1 MTSIAVYSYSVAA
14 IGFVLLIGLLLTL
27 WRGRTHAAP
36 IAIACACTAF
46 WSGALALQAASG
58 DGLWSVWTDKLEIVR
73 SGAWCVVLVLMLGN
87 YRDPASRW
95 PFGLRTSVFFGGAAY
110 LVLLLATA
118 LLRTDLMV
126 DLDIGLMPNVT
137 ARVCQAVLG
146 MLLVEQVYRNRTVQ
160 ERWAIKFACLG
171 IGAMFAYDFY
181 MYSQAMLFHEM
192 DPESWAA
199 RGIVNALAMPLIG
212 TAAKRSDSRAN
223 ALSLSRRVMFHS
235 TALFGAALYLLAM
248 GFAGYYLRYFG
259 GSWGGVMQVVFLC
272 GALLLLAGILFS
284 GTFRAWLKV
293 FVSKH
298 FYSYGYDYRE
308 EWMRFTRTLSEHS
321 ANIGERAIEAI
332 GALVESPGGVLWQR
346 RDHGEQKGEHKGDQ
360 KGSGFVPVAGWQAAS
375 SAVEPA
381 DSNFCRFLETT
392 QWVIDLREYKALP
405 EKYGDLEL
413 PAWLQAFPRG
423 WLVVPLIMH
432 GKLFG
437 FVVLQDARSAVAL
450 NWEVFDLLEIA
461 GSQAASYLAQ
471 QDAAN
476 ELMVARQFESFNR
489 MSTFVVHDL
498 KNLVS
503 QLSLMNA
510 NAEKHRDNPEFQR
523 DMLDT
528 VTHSIQKMKTMLQK
542 LSRNDAPARPLP
554 LSVEAA
560 VRQAIALKSAFEPHP
575 TLEVDPG
582 AAGLSVLADRERLE
596 RVLGHLIQNAIEA
609 TPRSGSV
616 NVRIR
621 RQGGQVAIQVADTG
635 AGMSEEFI
643 RERLFKP
650 FESTKPAGMGIGVFE
665 SREYINELGGAL
677 DLTSTPSV
685 GTTFTVTLPLYGNA
699 GAGISAV
706 AVDRAA

>member
-1 MTSIAVYSYSVAA
+1 
-14 IGFVLLIGLLLTL
+14 LL
-27 WRGRTHAAP
+27 
-36 IAIACACTAF
+36 
-46 WSGALALQAASG
+46 
-58 DGLWSVWTDKLEIVR
+58 V
-73 SGAWCVVLVLMLGN
+73 
-87 YRDPASRW
+87 
-95 PFGLRTSVFFGGAAY
+95 
-110 LVLLLATA
+110 ATA
-118 LLRTDLMV
+118 VLRTDLMINV
-126 DLDIGLMPNVT
+126 NGVLPSVT

-146 MLLVEQVYRNRTVQ
+146 MLLVEQVYRNKTIQ

-171 IGAMFAYDFY
+171 IGAMFVYDFY

-192 DPESWAA
+192 HDDTWAA

-212 TAAKRSDSRAN
+212 TAVKRGTSRGN
-223 ALSLSRRVMFHS
+223 ALALSRRVMFHS
-235 TALFGAALYLLAM
+235 TALFGSAVYLLAM

-259 GSWGGVMQVVFLC
+259 GSWGGVIQVAFLC
-272 GALLLLAGILFS
+272 SALLLLAGILFS

-308 EWMRFTRTLSEHS
+308 EWMRFTRTLSENS
-321 ANIGERAIEAI
+321 TNIGGRAIEAVA
-332 GALVESPGGVLWQR
+332 ALVESPGGVLWQR
-346 RDHGEQKGEHKGDQ
+346 REGEGG
-360 KGSGFVPVAGWQAAS
+360 GAGFQPVAGWQAS
-375 SAVEPA
+375 SIAVEPLE
-381 DSNFCRFLETT
+381 SNFCRFLETT
-392 QWVIDLREYKALP
+392 QWIIDLREYRALP
-405 EKYGDLEL
+405 EKYGELEL
-413 PAWLQAFPRG
+413 PAWLQVFPRG

-432 GKLFG
+432 AKLFG
-437 FVVLQDARSAVAL
+437 FVVLQEARSPVAL

-528 VTHSIQKMKTMLQK
+528 VTHSIQKMKMMLQK
-542 LSRNDAPARPLP
+542 LSRNDAPVRPVP
-554 LSVEAA
+554 LAVEAVA
-560 VRQAIALKSAFEPHP
+560 RQAIALKSAFEPQPVLDIEDH
-575 TLEVDPG
+575 
-582 AAGLSVLADRERLE
+582 GLSVLADRERLE

-609 TPRSGSV
+609 TPKNGQVSV
-616 NVRIR
+616 GIR
-621 RQGGQVAIQVADTG
+621 RKAGQVAITVADTG
-635 AGMSEEFI
+635 VGMTEDFI

-650 FESTKPAGMGIGVFE
+650 FESTKAAGMGIGVFE

-677 DLTSTPSV
+677 ELKSTPSV
-685 GTTFTVTLPLYGNA
+685 GTTFIVTLPLHRDLGTGTA
-699 GAGISAV
+699 AL
-706 AVDRAA
+706 DRAA

>member
-14 IGFVLLIGLLLTL
+14 VGFFLLIGLLLTI
-27 WRGRTHAAP
+27 WRGRSHVAP
-36 IAIACACTAF
+36 VAIACALTAL
-46 WSGALALQAASG
+46 WSGALALEAASG
-58 DGLWSVWTDKLEIVR
+58 LGLWSVWTDKLEILR
-73 SGAWCVVLVLMLGN
+73 SGAWCVVLLLLLGN
-87 YRDPASRW
+87 YRDPGSRW
-95 PFGLRTSVFFGGAAY
+95 PFGLRTPVFVGGMVY
-110 LVLLLATA
+110 LGLLLATA
-118 LLRTDLMV
+118 LLRTDLMLNF
-126 DLDIGLMPNVT
+126 DGLLPNVT

-146 MLLVEQVYRNRTVQ
+146 MLLVEQVYRNKTVQ

-192 DPESWAA
+192 HQDTWAA

-212 TAAKRSDSRAN
+212 TAIKRGASRAN
-223 ALSLSRRVMFHS
+223 ALALSRRVMFHS
-235 TALFGAALYLLAM
+235 TALFGSALYLMAM

-272 GALLLLAGILFS
+272 GALLVLAGTLFS

-293 FVSKH
+293 FISKH

-321 ANIGERAIEAI
+321 ANIGERAIEAV

-346 RDHGEQKGEHKGDQ
+346 RDGEPD
-360 KGSGFVPVAGWQAAS
+360 SGGAGAYRPAAGWQASS

-381 DSNFCRFLETT
+381 DSKFCRFLETT
-392 QWVIDLREYKALP
+392 QWVIDLHEYKALP

-413 PAWLQAFPRG
+413 PEWLKAFPRG

-432 GKLFG
+432 SKLFG
-437 FVVLQDARSAVAL
+437 FVVLQDARSTVAL

-471 QDAAN
+471 QEAAN
-476 ELMVARQFESFNR
+476 ALMVARQFESFNR

-510 NAEKHRDNPEFQR
+510 NAARHKDNPEFQA
-523 DMLDT
+523 DMLET
-528 VTHSIQKMKTMLQK
+528 VSLSVQKMRLMLQK
-542 LSRNDAPARPLP
+542 LSRIDVQEKPAPQPLET
-554 LSVEAA
+554 V
-560 VRQAIALKSAFEPHP
+560 VRQAMAQKAAFEPRP
-575 TLEVDPG
+575 QLRVID
-582 AAGLSVLADRERLE
+582 AGLRVLADRERLE

-609 TPRSGSV
+609 TPKEGSV
-616 NVRIR
+616 TISLVRA
-621 RQGGQVAIQVADTG
+621 GEAVQVEIADTG
-635 AGMSEEFI
+635 EGMSEEFI

-650 FESTKPAGMGIGVFE
+650 FESTKSAGMGIGVFE
-665 SREYINELGGAL
+665 SREYINELGGRL
-677 DLTSTPSV
+677 EVSSQPSR
-685 GTTFTVTLPLYGNA
+685 GTTFKVILPLYQRDA
-699 GAGISAV
+699 LLE
-706 AVDRAA
+706 RAA

>member
-1 MTSIAVYSYSVAA
+1 LTSIAVYSYSVAA
-14 IGFVLLIGLLLTL
+14 VGFLLLIGLLLTI
-27 WRGRTHAAP
+27 WRSRSHVAP
-36 IAIACACTAF
+36 IAIACALTAL
-46 WSGALALQAASG
+46 WSGALALEAASG
-58 DGLWSVWTDKLEIVR
+58 LGLWSVWTDKLEILR
-73 SGAWCVVLVLMLGN
+73 SGAWCVVLVLLLGN
-87 YRDPASRW
+87 YRDPGSRW
-95 PFGLRTSVFFGGAAY
+95 PFGLRTPVFVGGVVY
-110 LVLLLATA
+110 LGLLLATA
-118 LLRTDLMV
+118 LLRTDLMLNF
-126 DLDIGLMPNVT
+126 DGLLPNVT

-146 MLLVEQVYRNRTVQ
+146 MLLVEQVYRNKTVQ

-192 DPESWAA
+192 HQDTWAA

-212 TAAKRSDSRAN
+212 TAVKRGTSRAN
-223 ALSLSRRVMFHS
+223 ALALSRRVMFHS
-235 TALFGAALYLLAM
+235 TALFGSALYLMAM

-272 GALLLLAGILFS
+272 GALLVLAGTLFS

-293 FVSKH
+293 FISKH

-321 ANIGERAIEAI
+321 ANIGERAIEAV

-346 RDHGEQKGEHKGDQ
+346 RDGEPD
-360 KGSGFVPVAGWQAAS
+360 SGAAGTFRPVAGWQASS

-381 DSNFCRFLETT
+381 DSAFCRFLETT
-392 QWVIDLREYKALP
+392 QWVIDLHEYKALP

-413 PAWLQAFPRG
+413 PDWLKAFPRG

-432 GKLFG
+432 AKLFG
-437 FVVLQDARSAVAL
+437 FVVLKDARSTVAL

-476 ELMVARQFESFNR
+476 ELMVARQFDSFNR

-528 VTHSIQKMKTMLQK
+528 VDHSIQKMTSMLQK
-542 LSRNDAPARPLP
+542 LSRNDAPARPRA
-554 LSVEAA
+554 LSVEAV
-560 VRQAIALKSAFEPHP
+560 VRQAIALKSALEPHP
-575 TLEVDPG
+575 VLQVEQQ
-582 AAGLSVLADRERLE
+582 GLMVLADRERLE

-609 TPRSGSV
+609 TPKSGTV
-616 NVRIR
+616 NVSIR
-621 RQGGQVAIQVADTG
+621 RQGNGVAITVADTG
-635 AGMSEEFI
+635 AGMTEKFI

-665 SREYINELGGAL
+665 SREYITELGGAL

-685 GTTFTVTLPLYGNA
+685 GTTFTVTLPLYHEA
-699 GAGISAV
+699 GAGIA
-706 AVDRAA
+706 AGAIDRAA

>member
-1 MTSIAVYSYSVAA
+1 MTSIAIYSYSVAG
-14 IGFVLLIGLLLTL
+14 IGFFLLIVLLLTI
-27 WRGRTHAAP
+27 WRGRSHVGA
-36 IAIACACTAF
+36 IAIACALTAL
-46 WSGALALQAASG
+46 WSGALAWQAAS
-58 DGLWSVWTDKLEIVR
+58 DTGLWSVWTDKLEILR
-73 SGAWCVVLVLMLGN
+73 SAAWCVVLVLMLGN
-87 YRDPASRW
+87 YRDPKNRW
-95 PFGLRTSVFFGGAAY
+95 PFGLSTPVFAGSVAY
-110 LVLLLATA
+110 LVLLLSTA

-126 DLDIGLMPNVT
+126 GFDGGVLPNVT

-146 MLLVEQVYRNRTVQ
+146 MLLVEQVYRNKTVQ

-192 DPESWAA
+192 HHDTWAA

-212 TAAKRSDSRAN
+212 TAVKRSVSRSQ
-223 ALSLSRRVMFHS
+223 ALALSRRVMFHS
-235 TALFGAALYLLAM
+235 TALFGSAIYLLAM

-259 GSWGGVMQVVFLC
+259 GSWGGVMQVAFLC

-284 GTFRAWLKV
+284 GAFRAWLKV
-293 FVSKH
+293 FISKH

-321 ANIGERAIEAI
+321 SNIGERAIEAV

-346 RDHGEQKGEHKGDQ
+346 RDGD
-360 KGSGFVPVAGWQAAS
+360 GGGFQPVAGWQASS
-375 SAVEPA
+375 SAVEPS

-392 QWVIDLREYKALP
+392 QWVIDLHEYAALP
-405 EKYGDLEL
+405 EKYGELEL
-413 PAWLQAFPRG
+413 PAWLAEFPRG

-432 GKLFG
+432 TKLFG
-437 FVVLQDARSAVAL
+437 FVVLHDARSPVAL

-461 GSQAASYLAQ
+461 GSQVASYLAQ

-498 KNLVS
+498 KNLVA
-503 QLSLMNA
+503 QLSLMNV

-528 VTHSIQKMKTMLQK
+528 VTHAVDKMKTMLQK
-542 LSRNDAPARPLP
+542 LSRNDALERPLP
-554 LSVEAA
+554 LRVENV

-575 TLEVDPG
+575 TLHVI
-582 AAGLSVLADRERLE
+582 AVGLLVLADRERLE

-609 TPRSGSV
+609 TPKSGKVDVS
-616 NVRIR
+616 IR
-621 RQGGQVAIQVADTG
+621 CVGGEAAITVADTG

-665 SREYINELGGAL
+665 SREYINELGGTL
-677 DLTSTPSV
+677 ELISV
-685 GTTFTVTLPLYGNA
+685 PAQGSTFTVTLPLYREA
-699 GAGISAV
+699 SASHGT
-706 AVDRAA
+706 AQAA